1 MVGILS
7 IIFLS
12 PMLYIS
18 NFQKK
23 EVVNASLSSGKKDA
37 KVEERKREEEPFGIK
52 HVLIALGCV
61 ALMAAFIHLLAYILI
76 VIVLMIVLAV
86 GAQVLFVAASANT
99 TPAALKKELERAK
112 ASGEVSGWQFN
123 NCPENWPQNCPDVSF
138 KITTCI

>member
-1 MVGILS
+1 
-7 IIFLS
+7 
-12 PMLYIS
+12 MLYVS
-18 NFQKK
+18 NLQKK

-123 NCPENWPQNCPDVSF
+123 N
-138 KITTCI
+138 

>member
-12 PMLYIS
+12 PMLYVS
-18 NFQKK
+18 NLQKK

-61 ALMAAFIHLLAYILI
+61 ALMAIFIHLMVYFVMAI
-76 VIVLMIVLAV
+76 VMMIVLAV
-86 GAQVLFVAASANT
+86 GIQGSAIRWALGCVNSPP
-99 TPAALKKELERAK
+99 PARRRRDSRNL
-112 ASGEVSGWQFN
+112 GPTF
-123 NCPENWPQNCPDVSF
+123 
-138 KITTCI
+138 